1 MSYFTEEEERLIDQE
16 YQALLDN
23 SLKCSGEENRLL
35 VDKAFKLARQAHHG
49 TRRKSGEPY
58 FMHPIAVARIVS
70 EEIGLGTK
78 SIICALMHDVVEDT
92 DYTIKDIEKLFG
104 EKIASIIDGL
114 TKISGVFDSE
124 SSLQAENFRKML
136 LTLSDDVRVI
146 LIKLADRTHNMR
158 TLDSMPAHKKA
169 KIAGETIFLYAPLAH
184 RLGLHSI
191 KTELED
197 LSLKH
202 QEPKEYA
209 EILSKVNKTKV
220 ERDVIIGDFIKPI
233 REKLS
238 QQNINCTITG
248 RHKSIYSIWKKMR
261 KQNIPFEEVFD
272 LFAVRVVFS
281 PQMGVS
287 EKSQCWNIY
296 SLITDIYRP
305 RPDRLRDWVSNP
317 KANGYEALHVTVM
330 GPRGNWIETQIR
342 SERMD
347 DISER
352 GYAAHWK
359 YKDSEQHENE
369 LDKWIEHIREM
380 LENPSSDALEFLDE
394 FKLNLYSSE
403 IVIFT
408 PKGETKTLPKN
419 ATALDFAYSIHTKI
433 GDRAISAKV
442 NHKLVPLNFKLSS
455 GDQVEIITSK
465 NTNIQH
471 EWLSYVNTAKAK
483 SLIKDAIKAETKNR
497 KEKGKAHLEVE
508 LSKINL
514 HPNSDILKKLLIG
527 YNVNSKDELYS
538 KVGSGII
545 TLSNLSKVLK
555 ANSPSRWVKYW
566 GLKFGSS
573 SKAPKPVLESKEVA
587 KKDKS
592 KTYLLT
598 QGDYVEDTDF
608 TIAKCCS
615 PIPGDDVIGY
625 RNTNNDVVIHRKTCP
640 QAIKLMSSHGNML
653 LDAQWAKQKFFS
665 FLAQVSLQG
674 VDRQGII
681 AEISSL
687 ISKDLDVNMR
697 KVLIESHDGVFEGF
711 IDLYVH
717 DVNNLNNLILKI
729 GKVKGVV
736 KVARVELNRTKE

>member
-1 MSYFTEEEERLIDQE
+1 MSHFTEEEERLIDLE
-16 YQALLDN
+16 YKALLDN
-23 SLKCSGEENRLL
+23 SPRTTSDENRLII
-35 VDKAFKLARQAHHG
+35 DKAFKLARQAHDG

-58 FMHPIAVARIVS
+58 FMHPLAVARICS

-78 SIICALMHDVVEDT
+78 SIVCALMHDVVEDT
-92 DYTIKDIEKLFG
+92 DYTIKDIENLFG

-114 TKISGVFDSE
+114 TKISGVFDSG

-158 TLDSMPAHKKA
+158 TLESMAPHKKA
-169 KIAGETIFLYAPLAH
+169 KIAGETLFLYAPLAH
-184 RLGLHSI
+184 RLGLHAI

-209 EILSKVNKTKV
+209 DILSKVNKLKV
-220 ERDVIIGDFIKPI
+220 ERDVIISNFIKPI
-233 REKLS
+233 KEKLYELS
-238 QQNINCTITG
+238 IKCTITG
-248 RHKSIYSIWKKMR
+248 RHKSVFSIWKKMR

-272 LFAVRVVFS
+272 LFAVRIVFTPES
-281 PQMGVS
+281 GIS
-287 EKSQCWNIY
+287 EKNQCWNIY

-342 SERMD
+342 SDRMD

-352 GYAAHWK
+352 GFAAHWK
-359 YKDSEQHENE
+359 YKDSSQHENE

-419 ATALDFAYSIHTKI
+419 ATALDFAYSIHTEI
-433 GDRAISAKV
+433 GDKAIGAKV
-442 NHKLVPLNFKLSS
+442 NHRLVPLNFKLSS
-455 GDQVEIITSK
+455 GDQVEIITSS
-465 NTNIQH
+465 TQNIQH
-471 EWLSYVNTAKAK
+471 EWLSFVNTAKAK
-483 SLIKDAIKAETKNR
+483 SLIKNSIKAETKNR
-497 KEKGKAHLEVE
+497 KEKGKIELDEA

-514 HPNSDILKKLLIG
+514 HPNSDILKKLFVG
-527 YNVNSKDELYS
+527 YNVISKDELYS

-545 TLSNLSKVLK
+545 VLDDISKVLK
-555 ANSPSRWVKYW
+555 VNTPSRWVKYW
-566 GLKFGSS
+566 GVKFITRS
-573 SKAPKPVLESKEVA
+573 PKPEKELEKIPEKNIKE
-587 KKDKS
+587 KS

-598 QGDYVEDTDF
+598 QGEEVDDTDF
-608 TIAKCCS
+608 AIAKCCN

-625 RNTNNDVVIHRKTCP
+625 KNSDNDIVIHRRTCP
-640 QAIKLMSSHGNML
+640 QAIVLLASQGNSII
-653 LDAQWAKQKFFS
+653 DAQWAKQKFFS
-665 FLAQVSLQG
+665 FLAQISLQG

-697 KVLIESHDGVFEGF
+697 KVVIESHDGIFEGS

-717 DVNNLNNLILKI
+717 DVSNLNNLILKI
-729 GKVKGVV
+729 GKIKGVV
-736 KVARVELNRTKE
+736 KVARIELNRSN

>member
-1 MSYFTEEEERLIDQE
+1 MSNFTEEEERLIDQE

-92 DYTIKDIEKLFG
+92 DYTIKDIETLFG

-238 QQNINCTITG
+238 QQNVNCTITG
-248 RHKSIYSIWKKMR
+248 RHKSVYSIWKKMR

-272 LFAVRVVFS
+272 LFAVRIVFS
-281 PQMGVS
+281 PQLGVS

-359 YKDSEQHENE
+359 YKDSDQHENE

-419 ATALDFAYSIHTKI
+419 ATALDFAYSIHTKV

-545 TLSNLSKVLK
+545 ALDNLSKVLK

-566 GLKFGSS
+566 GLRFGSS
-573 SKAPKPVLESKEVA
+573 SKAQKLVPKVKEVA
-587 KKDKS
+587 KN

-625 RNTNNDVVIHRKTCP
+625 KNTNNEVVIHRKTCP
-640 QAIKLMSSHGNML
+640 QAIKLMSSQGNML

-665 FLAQVSLQG
+665 FLAQISLQG